1 MKERFQNL
9 CLFLIELF
17 LLSCWGSLYKVE
29 NNPLPDM
36 VICKYFLPFCGLP
49 FHSLDA
55 QKVLILMKS
64 NLSSYSF
71 VFCVF
76 RVISKKSPPNPVLC
90 RFPPIFSSIT
100 LRSFIHFELI
110 FVYGT
115 KSGSHLFFYMWMSS
129 FPSSICW
136 KGCSFLLEWS

>member
-1 MKERFQNL
+1 MKESFQNL

-17 LLSCWGSLYKVE
+17 LLSLYKVE
-29 NNPLPDM
+29 KNPLPDM

-76 RVISKKSPPNPVLC
+76 SVISKKSPPNPVLC
-90 RFPPIFSSIT
+90 RFSP
-100 LRSFIHFELI
+100 
-110 FVYGT
+110 Y
-115 KSGSHLFFYMWMSS
+115 
-129 FPSSICW
+129 
-136 KGCSFLLEWS
+136 FLLRDLQV